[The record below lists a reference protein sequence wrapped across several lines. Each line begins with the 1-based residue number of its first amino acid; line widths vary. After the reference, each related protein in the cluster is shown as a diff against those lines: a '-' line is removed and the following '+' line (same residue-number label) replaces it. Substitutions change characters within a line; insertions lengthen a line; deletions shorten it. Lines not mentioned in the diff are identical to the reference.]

1 MPDLKLR
8 SLARDLR
15 ARAKKVL
22 AQAETMKDAEARR
35 VMREISAD
43 YERLAQRIERA
54 SRDAGE

>member
-43 YERLAQRIERA
+43 YERLAQRIEQA